1 MRSLLLPSLIAL
13 SAPAMA
19 QDAAP
24 VDEVVEDREA
34 VVGTDGREILVVATR
49 LMGQLDV
56 PQAPVATLD
65 EADIAAFGA
74 NSLADLLGALGP
86 QTGSGRGRGSGHPV
100 ILLNG
105 QRIGNF
111 RELRN
116 FSPEAVRRVEILPEE
131 VALRFGFPA
140 NARVVNFILKESY
153 AGKTIEGETDF
164 SDRGGTADYEA
175 GATLLKI
182 AGANRFNLSAEFKD
196 TTPLSEAERGVIQ
209 QPGSLSAFG
218 DPAEWRSLV
227 ADSRQIA
234 LNGSWTRG
242 LGEKGM
248 EGQIT
253 ANLAYTRNDSLSF
266 SGLDLTGDPLA
277 RDVASDKFEGSL
289 GFARPLGS
297 WQFNLTGDGALTKT
311 RTEIDRTASGFDT
324 ARSKSDS
331 MATLATLAGRPLRLP
346 AGEVSA
352 TFKAGFAHTGIT
364 SSDTRSGLGE
374 TRLKRGDLSGGINLA
389 LPLASRRENV
399 AAALGEVTLNLSAG
413 VGRLSDFGTLTD
425 WSAGLTWQLT
435 EKLGFQATWL
445 VNEAAPSLTDLGNPA
460 VSNLNVSVYDFT
472 RAETALVTITS
483 GGNPALRR
491 ETQKDLKLGVNWALP
506 FMPNATIMAEYFRN
520 RSTDVTASF
529 PLLTPAIEAAFP
541 GRVKRE
547 NGVLVAIDRR
557 PVTFARTEGE
567 RLRWGVQ
574 LSGTVGKAPA
584 GRAGGMGA
592 PGAGGPPRMGG
603 GPMMGMMGG
612 PGGQGRWSLSL
623 FHTLRFADE
632 VLVAPGGPVLDL
644 LGGDALSGGG
654 SPRNALEFEG
664 GAFHKGK
671 GLRLNGS
678 WTAPT
683 RVRASGLPGTS
694 DLRFGSVFKLDLRA
708 FVDMGQVSKAPILKG
723 LRVALTAENLFDS
736 RQKVTD
742 GSGAVPLSYQPD
754 TLDSRG
760 RVLGIDLRKA
770 F

>member
-34 VVGTDGREILVVATR
+34 VIGADGREILVVATR

-65 EADIAAFGA
+65 EADIASYGA
-74 NSLADLLGALGP
+74 NSLADLIAALGP
-86 QTGSGRGRGSGHPV
+86 QTGSGRGRGGGHPV

-111 RELRN
+111 REMRN

-153 AGKTIEGETDF
+153 AGKTIEGEANF
-164 SDRGGTADYEA
+164 SDRGGTADYET
-175 GATLLKI
+175 GASLLKI

-196 TTPLSEAERGVIQ
+196 TTPLFEAERGVIQ
-209 QPGSLSAFG
+209 QPGSTSAFG
-218 DPAEWRSLV
+218 DPAEWRSLI

-248 EGQIT
+248 EGQVT
-253 ANLAYTRNDSLSF
+253 ANLAYTRNDSLTF

-277 RDVASDKFEGSL
+277 RDVGSDKFEGSL

-311 RTEIDRTASGFDT
+311 ITEIERTAGGFDT
-324 ARSKSDS
+324 ARSKGDS
-331 MATLATLAGRPLRLP
+331 ATTLATLAGRPLRLP

-374 TRLKRGDLSGGINLA
+374 TRLKRGDLSGGINLS

-399 AAALGEVTLNLSAG
+399 AGALGEVTLNLSAG

-460 VSNLNVSVYDFT
+460 VSSLNVSVYDFT
-472 RAETALVTITS
+472 RGETALVTITS

-506 FMPNATIMAEYFRN
+506 FVPNATIMAEYFRN

-541 GRVKRE
+541 GRVTRDAS
-547 NGVLVAIDRR
+547 GRLVAIDRR
-557 PVTFARTEGE
+557 AVTFARTQGE

-584 GRAGGMGA
+584 GRAGGMG
-592 PGAGGPPRMGG
+592 
-603 GPMMGMMGG
+603 GMMGDEAG
-612 PGGQGRWSLSL
+612 AARQAAGAVHEAAHGVGLRHQPDGQPPVAQLER
-623 FHTLRFADE
+623 RFAAAVDE
-632 VLVAPGGPVLDL
+632 E
-644 LGGDALSGGG
+644 S
-654 SPRNALEFEG
+654 
-664 GAFHKGK
+664 
-671 GLRLNGS
+671 
-678 WTAPT
+678 
-683 RVRASGLPGTS
+683 TS
-694 DLRFGSVFKLDLRA
+694 
-708 FVDMGQVSKAPILKG
+708 
-723 LRVALTAENLFDS
+723 EE
-736 RQKVTD
+736 
-742 GSGAVPLSYQPD
+742 
-754 TLDSRG
+754 
-760 RVLGIDLRKA
+760 
-770 F
+770 